1 MTRKNPP
8 TNGITKKLSP
18 ITNRVDGRV
27 ERSFTT
33 SLGVQVWIGPMPP
46 MMPILAE
53 KAVRAEWVERGKALP
68 VKPTYETDVMGEKQI
83 HEHDETTLD
92 TPEEKAT
99 WAEYQRL
106 LGELNSEV
114 VNLTFEE
121 CVRNCMRFDIQPHWP
136 QMYKRL
142 RPPSDPIEQMDFY
155 ARAAVIGSRDDVET
169 IMRIASELTGVDA
182 RLLSAVEDS
191 FPDNVEKAH
200 APEGAAV

>member
-1 MTRKNPP
+1 MRRKTTPA
-8 TNGITKKLSP
+8 NGTTKKLSP
-18 ITNRVDGRV
+18 VTHQVSGRV

-53 KAVRAEWVERGKALP
+53 KAVRAEWEERGKALP
-68 VKPTYETDVMGEKQI
+68 VKPVYETDVMGEKQI

-92 TPEEKAT
+92 TPEEKAA

-106 LGELNSEV
+106 LSELNNEI

-121 CVRNCMRFDIQPHWP
+121 CVRNCMRFDIQPHWA

-155 ARAAVIGSRDDVET
+155 ARAAVIGSKDDVET
-169 IMRIASELTGVDA
+169 IMQIASELTGVDA

-191 FPDNVEKAH
+191 FPDKVEKAH
-200 APEGAAV
+200 ASEGAAV